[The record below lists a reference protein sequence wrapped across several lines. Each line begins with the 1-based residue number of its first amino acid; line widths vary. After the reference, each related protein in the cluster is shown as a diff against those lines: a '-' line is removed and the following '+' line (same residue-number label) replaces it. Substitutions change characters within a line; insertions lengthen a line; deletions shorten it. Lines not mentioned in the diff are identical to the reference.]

1 MLTWF
6 ALVGAAVSFAAYLAM
21 RHARRIA
28 RASDWLTHVPRPR
41 LAAFLAFALVAMMY
55 AQKRN
60 GELRMG
66 NGELRNLPDSPL
78 YILHSTFTNAA
89 YSYAMPSNAVRHEK
103 WWRRGACFRKC
114 KMENVERR
122 MSA

>member
-21 RHARRIA
+21 RYARRIA

-41 LAAFLAFALVAMMY
+41 LAVFLAFALVAMMY

-60 GELRMG
+60 GELRME
-66 NGELRNLPDSPL
+66 NGECIMESDGAVAAGDSSILHSPL
-78 YILHSTFTNAA
+78 YILHSVTTNKTCGAK
-89 YSYAMPSNAVRHEK
+89 P
-103 WWRRGACFRKC
+103 RRELRFLG
-114 KMENVERR
+114 
-122 MSA
+122 